1 MKCPKCGQ
9 KLRQSKK
16 DPDRLLCDNCRKGY
30 WRDDLE
36 DDYEDDYED
45 GYSRKNKKPSKNGKK
60 KGGVLKIVLI
70 VVAVL
75 VVLGIIGAIV
85 GGGEDDSSSNNNASD
100 NANSG
105 VKQTQDTETEANV
118 SEDDGIINFDGS
130 GYNVTYVK
138 HETGTD
144 YEGNP
149 CLYYYY
155 TFTNNGDE
163 NTSAAVATY
172 IQCFQNG
179 VQCQTAITT
188 DSNDSINNYM
198 MEVQPG
204 GSIEVCQVY
213 SLTDTSDVTVEAS
226 DLISLSDEKDTQTI
240 KLQ

>member
-45 GYSRKNKKPSKNGKK
+45 GYSRKNKKSSKNGKK

-75 VVLGIIGAIV
+75 VVFGIIGAIV

-100 NANSG
+100 NASSG

-118 SEDDGIINFDGS
+118 SEDDGVINFDGS

-144 YEGNP
+144 YEGSP

>member
-16 DPDRLLCDNCRKGY
+16 DPNRLLCDNCRKGY
-30 WRDDLE
+30 WREDLE
-36 DDYEDDYED
+36 DDYADDYED
-45 GYSRKNKKPSKNGKK
+45 GYSQKNNKSPKNGKK

-75 VVLGIIGAIV
+75 VVLGVIGAIV
-85 GGGEDDSSSNNNASD
+85 GGSEDVTSSNNSTSD

-105 VKQTQDTETEANV
+105 AQQTQDSGADANV
-118 SEDDGIINFDGS
+118 PEDDGVINFDGS

-204 GSIEVCQVY
+204 GNIEVCQVY
-213 SLTDTSDVTVEAS
+213 SLADTSDVTVEAS

>member
-45 GYSRKNKKPSKNGKK
+45 GYSRKNKKSSKNGKK

-85 GGGEDDSSSNNNASD
+85 GGGEDGSSSNNNASD

-105 VKQTQDTETEANV
+105 VKQTQDPETEANV
-118 SEDDGIINFDGS
+118 SEDDGVINFDGS

-179 VQCQTAITT
+179 TQCQTAITT

-213 SLTDTSDVTVEAS
+213 SLADTSDVTIEAS